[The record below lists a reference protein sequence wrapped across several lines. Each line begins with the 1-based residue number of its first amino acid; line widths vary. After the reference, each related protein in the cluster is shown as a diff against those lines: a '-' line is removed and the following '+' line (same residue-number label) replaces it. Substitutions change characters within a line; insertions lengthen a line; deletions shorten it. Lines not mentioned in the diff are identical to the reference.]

1 MLKDYKN
8 KIKLISINT
17 LSYTLI
23 AFFSIVLVFLS
34 VYNIETKNFFW
45 HENKNNLANLINL
58 FAAISGFL
66 GVISIYLFANKKQI
80 GFLIATLNAIFLI
93 IYLVYNG
100 LLIDATLN
108 FIYILIMIITFWKVK
123 RGKTKNIPKY
133 IISWEILLIIFI
145 LGLCVF
151 LVFYF
156 TNPLINKVVK
166 YLIYKD
172 YKEFGYNFN
181 NFIWGSILLS
191 TSNSVSVIALI
202 LMTTG
207 FKSSWIIWCF
217 KNIASILF
225 FSGIGFLDITLILIN
240 AIYMTFSIYLFWL
253 EKNESQIRFGF
264 IGMGASGKSTI
275 IRELSEFLKT
285 NNIKI
290 IDERLTDEKVF
301 LKYMTDLKTNGY
313 QTQILFF
320 KDRLKQINEMSD
332 YSYSLIDRHMID
344 DFLFPDTLIEMKY
357 FNKKQILFWKYLYKP
372 YYKIMLSVQPKVD
385 YTFVVLKNYEL
396 IKLNRKSASETSA
409 DDFQKRR
416 RTAEINDGKND
427 LFFKNINNKYLN
439 NNNISNEL
447 NYLLKKYSKKWEIF
461 IDEDYKE
468 SILKIKKLIKNQIFL
483 NKKKGGDYE

>member
-1 MLKDYKN
+1 
-8 KIKLISINT
+8 
-17 LSYTLI
+17 
-23 AFFSIVLVFLS
+23 
-34 VYNIETKNFFW
+34 
-45 HENKNNLANLINL
+45 
-58 FAAISGFL
+58 
-66 GVISIYLFANKKQI
+66 
-80 GFLIATLNAIFLI
+80 
-93 IYLVYNG
+93 
-100 LLIDATLN
+100 
-108 FIYILIMIITFWKVK
+108 
-123 RGKTKNIPKY
+123 
-133 IISWEILLIIFI
+133 
-145 LGLCVF
+145 
-151 LVFYF
+151 
-156 TNPLINKVVK
+156 
-166 YLIYKD
+166 
-172 YKEFGYNFN
+172 
-181 NFIWGSILLS
+181 
-191 TSNSVSVIALI
+191 
-202 LMTTG
+202 MTTG

-385 YTFVVLKNYEL
+385 YTFVVLK
-396 IKLNRKSASETSA
+396 IMS
-409 DDFQKRR
+409 
-416 RTAEINDGKND
+416 
-427 LFFKNINNKYLN
+427 
-439 NNNISNEL
+439 
-447 NYLLKKYSKKWEIF
+447 
-461 IDEDYKE
+461 
-468 SILKIKKLIKNQIFL
+468 
-483 NKKKGGDYE
+483 

>member
-1 MLKDYKN
+1 
-8 KIKLISINT
+8 
-17 LSYTLI
+17 
-23 AFFSIVLVFLS
+23 
-34 VYNIETKNFFW
+34 
-45 HENKNNLANLINL
+45 
-58 FAAISGFL
+58 
-66 GVISIYLFANKKQI
+66 
-80 GFLIATLNAIFLI
+80 
-93 IYLVYNG
+93 
-100 LLIDATLN
+100 
-108 FIYILIMIITFWKVK
+108 MIITFWKVK

-172 YKEFGYNFN
+172 YKEFSYNFN

-202 LMTTG
+202 LMTIG

-240 AIYMTFSIYLFWL
+240 AINTIYMTFSIYLFWL
-253 EKNESQIRFGF
+253 EKNESQIRFAF

-275 IRELSEFLKT
+275 IKELSEFLKT

-301 LKYMTDLKTNGY
+301 LKYMEDFKTNGY

-439 NNNISNEL
+439 NNNNISNEL
-447 NYLLKKYSKKWEIF
+447 NYLLKKYSKKWEI
-461 IDEDYKE
+461 
-468 SILKIKKLIKNQIFL
+468 LLMKIIKNQF
-483 NKKKGGDYE
+483 

>member
-1 MLKDYKN
+1 MN
-8 KIKLISINT
+8 
-17 LSYTLI
+17 
-23 AFFSIVLVFLS
+23 
-34 VYNIETKNFFW
+34 
-45 HENKNNLANLINL
+45 H
-58 FAAISGFL
+58 
-66 GVISIYLFANKKQI
+66 
-80 GFLIATLNAIFLI
+80 
-93 IYLVYNG
+93 
-100 LLIDATLN
+100 
-108 FIYILIMIITFWKVK
+108 
-123 RGKTKNIPKY
+123 
-133 IISWEILLIIFI
+133 
-145 LGLCVF
+145 
-151 LVFYF
+151 
-156 TNPLINKVVK
+156 
-166 YLIYKD
+166 
-172 YKEFGYNFN
+172 
-181 NFIWGSILLS
+181 
-191 TSNSVSVIALI
+191 
-202 LMTTG
+202 
-207 FKSSWIIWCF
+207 KSD
-217 KNIASILF
+217 L
-225 FSGIGFLDITLILIN
+225 
-240 AIYMTFSIYLFWL
+240 
-253 EKNESQIRFGF
+253 GF

-301 LKYMTDLKTNGY
+301 LKYMEDFKTNGY

-332 YSYSLIDRHMID
+332 YSYSLIDRHVID